1 MAIPTFLDVWADT
14 SGAEI
19 EVRYRWPRPPEVR
32 GDETLRSV
40 AEECVANLGPYQS
53 EVTFPQVQS
62 DLERLLDEAGLTK
75 VAVVTE
81 RSLAGEFLS
90 AAVAEAEESAK
101 QELEARTH
109 LPLNPDDPIEF
120 ILFWGNLDRARRASR
135 QAVMLVVASLEAYIN
150 DVASTE
156 LSIFREEDRLSLLD
170 KWVIVPRALAGATFD
185 RGMEPFQGLQR
196 LVSLR
201 HKLVHPKT
209 RRARL
214 EYPNVG
220 AGQAEAMFAPPDDAA
235 LNSGRLGCTI
245 ARDLQLEFS
254 RLTGLECPDWVSV
267 VPPSG
272 SIEAE
277 YWIGASI
284 RTGLREDPD
293 FPSRHDHPEAL
304 PFPWAGRSQFAR
316 ENGGEEP
323 HDGSIPAEE
332 E

>member
-1 MAIPTFLDVWADT
+1 MAIPTFLDVWADA

-19 EVRYRWPRPPEVR
+19 EVRYRWPRPPEVK
-32 GDETLRSV
+32 GDERLEGVVSESV
-40 AEECVANLGPYQS
+40 ASLGPYRS

-62 DLERLLDEAGLTK
+62 DLEGRLTAAGLAK

-90 AAVAEAEESAK
+90 AAVAEGEESAK

-109 LPLNPDDPIEF
+109 LPLNPEDPIEF

-135 QAVMLVVASLEAYIN
+135 TAVMLVVASLEAYIN
-150 DVASTE
+150 DVGSAE
-156 LSIFREEDRLSLLD
+156 LSIWREEDRLSLLD

-185 RGMEPFQGLQR
+185 RGTEPFQSLQR
-196 LVSLR
+196 LVTLR

-235 LNSGRLGCTI
+235 LDSGRRGCVI
-245 ARDLQLEFS
+245 ARDLHLEFS

-272 SIEAE
+272 SSMAAD
-277 YWIGASI
+277 WIGASI
-284 RTGLREDPD
+284 RAGLREDPD
-293 FPSRHDHPEAL
+293 FPFRHDHPEAL
-304 PFPWAGRSQFAR
+304 PFPWAGTPQPAK
-316 ENGGEEP
+316 EAGGERP
-323 HDGSIPAEE
+323 HDSSELAEE
-332 E
+332 